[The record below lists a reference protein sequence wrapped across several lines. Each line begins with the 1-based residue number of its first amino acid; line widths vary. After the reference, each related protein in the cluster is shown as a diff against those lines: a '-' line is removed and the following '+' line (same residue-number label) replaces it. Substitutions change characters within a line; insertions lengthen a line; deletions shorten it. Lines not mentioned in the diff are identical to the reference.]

1 MKAQVEKALN
11 TLVNLQPIIGNGL
24 LTKQQLAFIDPS
36 LDVAMTALREAL
48 AEAKHDYSICPSCG
62 GMASDPIVPV
72 EARQEPV
79 AIPPDASPTEWRD
92 AVWKVWKLAR
102 TGNNTIP
109 SHWLDAMR
117 EMAIAATNPAPTQQ
131 DGNTVGVAL
140 RSLTDAEFAYAW
152 RYQTG
157 RIMGGD
163 RALLLKAKEVTEAAH
178 GIAGSKA

>member
-1 MKAQVEKALN
+1 MKTDIESIPNLYSITGNVLDIN
-11 TLVNLQPIIGNGL
+11 TVLINREELRKLIAE
-24 LTKQQLAFIDPS
+24 QQASEL
-36 LDVAMTALREAL
+36 
-48 AEAKHDYSICPSCG
+48 DYSICPSCG
-62 GMASDPIVPV
+62 GMASDPIAPV

-140 RSLTDAEFAYAW
+140 RSLTLRW
-152 RYQTG
+152 G
-157 RIMGGD
+157 RSV
-163 RALLLKAKEVTEAAH
+163 K
-178 GIAGSKA
+178 